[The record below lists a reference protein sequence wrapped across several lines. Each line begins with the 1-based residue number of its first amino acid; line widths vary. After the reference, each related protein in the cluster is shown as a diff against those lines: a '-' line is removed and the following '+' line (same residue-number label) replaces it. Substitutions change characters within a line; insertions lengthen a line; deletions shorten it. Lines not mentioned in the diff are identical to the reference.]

1 MSKDILPELKRVKIT
16 VQEVEVGWVI
26 QEEQRVMRSCR
37 DRVRKAKADL
47 EYCNPFLASWS
58 MKRKAQGH
66 KDE

>member
-16 VQEVEVGWVI
+16 VQEVEVGVI
-26 QEEQRVMRSCR
+26 QEEHRVIQSCR

-47 EYCNPFLASWS
+47 EYCIPFLASWS
-58 MKRKAQGH
+58 MKSKAQGH